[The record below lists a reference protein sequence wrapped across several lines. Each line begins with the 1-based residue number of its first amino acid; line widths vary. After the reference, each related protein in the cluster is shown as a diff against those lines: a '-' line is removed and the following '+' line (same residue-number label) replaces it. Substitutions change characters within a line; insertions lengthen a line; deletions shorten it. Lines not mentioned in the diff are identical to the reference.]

1 MSVIILQNSTLK
13 INYNG
18 IKGLENTVRKCE
30 GDIEF
35 RGRAWLLHGEGFGEA
50 ESSLDMESSVS
61 PCMEEKTWEIW
72 CN

>member
-1 MSVIILQNSTLK
+1 MLNSSIIQTVFRFKWLLITKRKFTAVNSTLSIHVSIILQNSTLK

-35 RGRAWLLHGEGFGEA
+35 RGRA
-50 ESSLDMESSVS
+50 
-61 PCMEEKTWEIW
+61 
-72 CN
+72 